1 MLTQLAVILAVAFIG
16 GAVFQRLKQPVLVG
30 YIVVGLVAGPS
41 LLGFIKDEQLI
52 QTLAEL
58 GVLLLLFV
66 VGIELQF
73 KKFINV
79 YRTAV
84 LVTFSQIGIAL
95 ITMFGIGYFFE
106 WPVMRSLL
114 LAFAI
119 SVSSTA
125 VAIKLLQDL
134 GEMDRHLGR
143 TAVGVLIV
151 QDMAVIPMLLI
162 IDSVSGAG
170 FSYYAVLKMIL
181 ALGLLA
187 CLVTIL
193 IKKPAWFDGVLR
205 FLMVNQQPA
214 VMALMLCFVAAALA
228 GFAGLSAAYGAFL
241 AGLILGNATD
251 RIVFEQAV
259 KPIFDVLMMMF
270 FLSIGLLLDFSFIQQ
285 NLLVISLLLFASV
298 LLKTAVNIILF
309 RLLNYPRR
317 SALIMGACLGQ
328 MGEFSFVL
336 AAMGLTT
343 AVIQPVGYQLIVAVI
358 ALSLVVT
365 PVWLAC
371 LRQSSMLYRQFR
383 RARTTS

>member
-383 RARTTS
+383 RARTTP